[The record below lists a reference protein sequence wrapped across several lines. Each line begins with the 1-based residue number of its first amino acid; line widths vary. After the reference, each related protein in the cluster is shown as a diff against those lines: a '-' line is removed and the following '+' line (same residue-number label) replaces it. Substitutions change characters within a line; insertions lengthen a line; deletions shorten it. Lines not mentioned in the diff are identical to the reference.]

1 SCRAPC
7 PSSFPTRRSSDLF
20 LGVAL
25 ATGGRPTL
33 GVFMPTL
40 GAMLSCHSLLIP
52 NFNSIAMEPMR
63 RVAGTAS
70 AVIGTVSTAGG
81 ALLGAL
87 LDRTFDGTVLPFFG
101 GYLVFGVLALGTTV
115 WAENGRLRR
124 PATGVP
130 D

>member
-52 NFNSIAMEPMR
+52 NFNTIAMEPMR
-63 RVAGTAS
+63 PVAGTAS

-81 ALLGAL
+81 ALIGAVI
-87 LDRTFDGTVLPFFG
+87 DQSFDGTILPMATAFAVLG
-101 GYLVFGVLALGTTV
+101 CVALGLV
-115 WAENGRLRR
+115 IWAERGRLFERR
-124 PATGVP
+124 
-130 D
+130 

>member
-40 GAMLSCHSLLIP
+40 GAMLSCHALLIP
-52 NFNSIAMEPMR
+52 NFNTIAMEPMR
-63 RVAGTAS
+63 PIAGTAS

-81 ALLGAL
+81 ALIGAVLDQSFNGTILPMAGGFAILGFVA
-87 LDRTFDGTVLPFFG
+87 FVL
-101 GYLVFGVLALGTTV
+101 VL
-115 WAENGRLRR
+115 WAERGRLFDRRR
-124 PATGVP
+124 PT
-130 D
+130 